1 MFEIKYENV
10 MEFLPNQPNDQIDEQ
25 MLTDA
30 IAEDGNKDKILCAPS
45 EEIKEYVKDVEV

>member
-10 MEFLPNQPNDQIDEQ
+10 MEFLPNDQIDEQ

-30 IAEDGNKDKILCAPS
+30 IALDGNKDKILCAPS